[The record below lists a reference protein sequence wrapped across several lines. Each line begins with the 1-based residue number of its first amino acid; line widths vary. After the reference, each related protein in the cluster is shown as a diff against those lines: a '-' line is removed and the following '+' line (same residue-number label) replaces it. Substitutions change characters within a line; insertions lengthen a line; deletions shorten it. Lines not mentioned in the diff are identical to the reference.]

1 MLFLNLNS
9 KIETETLKIG
19 DTTVS
24 QVPSAKL
31 LGITIDDNQ
40 SWASQIN
47 GVGGIIPSLNS
58 RLFLIQRLKNAISK
72 ERLVRIVDSL
82 YTSKVRYGLQL
93 SFE

>member
-58 RLFLIQRLKNAISK
+58 RLFLIQRTQECNKQRKTSQNCGQPLHLESK
-72 ERLVRIVDSL
+72 IRVA
-82 YTSKVRYGLQL
+82 T
-93 SFE
+93 FF